1 MRPKLSITLNG
12 ESITLTSSK
21 LKDLLDSL
29 NLQNKRYAVEINRE
43 IIPRSKHSSYQLS
56 ENDRIEV
63 VEAVGGG

>member
-12 ESITLTSSK
+12 ESITITSSK

>member
-1 MRPKLSITLNG
+1 MPPKLSITLNG
-12 ESITLTSSK
+12 EPTILPSDK
-21 LKDLLDSL
+21 LEDLLGSL

-56 ENDRIEV
+56 DNDRIEI

>member
-1 MRPKLSITLNG
+1 MPPKLPITLNG
-12 ESITLTSSK
+12 ESTTLPSDK
-21 LKDLLDSL
+21 LEDLLDSL

-56 ENDRIEV
+56 ENDRIEI

>member
-1 MRPKLSITLNG
+1 MPPKLSITLNG
-12 ESITLTSSK
+12 ESTILSSDK
-21 LKDLLDSL
+21 LEDLLNSL

-56 ENDRIEV
+56 ENDRIEI